1 MTKES
6 KEQSNTRSEATEPQE
21 QSSEPKEQSDEPK
34 VLSSEEYERRKQFL
48 DNLKGLTKTE
58 YIEIVRI
65 LQKHSADYS
74 ENLNGV
80 FFNCCNLPQM
90 VFDDLELFLKFTQT
104 NRKTLADRE
113 MYLSSLTSSVAQE
126 SKRLDV

>member
-1 MTKES
+1 MPKDP
-6 KEQSNTRSEATEPQE
+6 KEQSNEPT
-21 QSSEPKEQSDEPK
+21 EPKEQSNELSETTEPK

-48 DNLKGLTKTE
+48 ENLKGLTKTE

-65 LQKHSADYS
+65 LQKHSAEYS

-80 FFNCCNLPQM
+80 FFNCCNLPQI

>member
-1 MTKES
+1 MPKEL
-6 KEQSNTRSEATEPQE
+6 KEQSNEPT
-21 QSSEPKEQSDEPK
+21 EPKEQSNELSEATEPK

-48 DNLKGLTKTE
+48 ENLKGLTKTE

-65 LQKHSADYS
+65 LQKHSAEYS

-80 FFNCCNLPQM
+80 FFNCCNLPQI

>member
-1 MTKES
+1 MSEVPRVN
-6 KEQSNTRSEATEPQE
+6 EQRNEEP
-21 QSSEPKEQSDEPK
+21 SVSSASEPKL
-34 VLSSEEYERRKQFL
+34 LSSEEYERRKQFL
-48 DNLKGLTKTE
+48 ENLKGLTKTE

-65 LQKHSADYS
+65 LQKHSAEYS

-80 FFNCCNLPQM
+80 FFNCCNLPQI

-113 MYLSSLTSSVAQE
+113 IYLSSLTSSVAQE
-126 SKRLDV
+126 SKRLNT